1 MQRLKVTMPLH
12 TKVATVDGELVQRK
26 KRRGMHMAR
35 VGVSTAQ
42 HHCSELQTSHF
53 MHCVMPG
60 GTPPS
65 PNTHVTHRIQLVF
78 KIQVQESMNFIP
90 NTFIN
95 SNHLYI
101 THQKIHNSIKPYI
114 RTVDS

>member
-1 MQRLKVTMPLH
+1 MQRLKVTVPLH
-12 TKVATVDGELVQRK
+12 TTVAIVDRELVRRK

-53 MHCVMPG
+53 MLCVMPG